1 MYKLKIDVVEKTGLT
16 STHYGT
22 SRFEDFAEAMEDATR
37 VRRSLYE
44 DYSNYQIKDYRVD
57 IIPAND

>member
-16 STHYGT
+16 NTHYGT
-22 SRFEDFAEAMEDATR
+22 SRFEDFAEAMEAATR